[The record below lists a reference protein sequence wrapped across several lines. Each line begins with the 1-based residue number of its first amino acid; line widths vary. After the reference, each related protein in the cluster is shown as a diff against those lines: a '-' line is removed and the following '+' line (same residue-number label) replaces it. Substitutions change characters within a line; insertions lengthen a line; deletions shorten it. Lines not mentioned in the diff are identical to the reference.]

1 MMSCNICVSAD
12 VEAINEMMLGG
23 YALRKI
29 GAQFGVGIASL
40 SRHKPHLQPPT
51 TEAITVVPF
60 TGDEIEQLEIEM
72 ASTERLAMIAEKS
85 GHLGVAVAARRVKTA
100 QIELKA
106 RLKGVLN
113 STSGSTTIL
122 ALVGTLDSVLREE
135 QAATH
140 KTIDIPKEI
149 AQ

>member
-1 MMSCNICVSAD
+1 MSCNICISSN

-29 GAQFGVGIASL
+29 AAQFGCGIASL
-40 SRHKPHLQPPT
+40 SRHKPHLPQAP

-60 TGDEIEQLEIEM
+60 SGDEIEQLEIEM